1 MLKKLTLAIAAA
13 SAVTA
18 SSFAVAETVNSP
30 VGDFDVSMNVGLTSD
45 YMFRGISQTQGNGAI
60 QGGLDVAH
68 ESGLYV
74 GTWASNVDFGDSVD
88 GNVEFDYFLGFTNDI
103 GENLSYDLGWIKYDY
118 PGNSSLNYSEYY
130 GSFTAYG
137 FKLGAAYSDDFADDN
152 TTLYSYVGYSYTLP
166 YEIGLALQYGNYDF
180 KDPTFFS
187 NSGNDEDSYN
197 DWSIGLTK
205 TLAGLD
211 FGLTYTDTS
220 LSDDECS
227 NFIGKDDYCDAN
239 FVVSVSKTL

>member
-30 VGDFDVSMNVGLTSD
+30 VGDFDVSMNVGLASD

-60 QGGLDVAH
+60 QGGLDVTH
-68 ESGLYV
+68 DSGLYV

-88 GNVEFDYFLGFTNDI
+88 GNVEFDYYLGFGNDI
-103 GENLSYDLGWIKYDY
+103 SEDISYDLGWIKYDY
-118 PGNSSLNYSEYY
+118 PGNSSLNFSEYY
-130 GSFTAYG
+130 GSLTAYG
-137 FKLGAAYSDDFADDN
+137 FKVGAAYSDDFADDN
-152 TTLYSYVGYSYTLP
+152 TTLYSYVGYEYTLP

-180 KDPTFFS
+180 KDTAFT
-187 NSGNDEDSYN
+187 SGEDSYN

-205 TLAGLD
+205 TLIGLD
-211 FGLTYTDTS
+211 FGLTYTDTD
-220 LSDDECS
+220 LSDSDCAG
-227 NFIGKDDYCDAN
+227 FVGKDDYCDAN
-239 FVVSVSKTL
+239 FVVSVSKSL

>member
-18 SSFAVAETVNSP
+18 SNFAVAETVASP
-30 VGDFDVSMNVGLTSD
+30 LGDFDVSMNVGLTTD
-45 YMFRGISQTQGNGAI
+45 YIFRGISQTQGDGAI

-88 GNVEFDYFLGFTNDI
+88 GNVEFDYYLGFANDI

-118 PGNSSLNYSEYY
+118 PGNSSLNFSEYY
-130 GSFTAYG
+130 GSFTAWG
-137 FKLGAAYSDDFADDN
+137 VKVGAAYSDDFGGDDS
-152 TTLYSYVGYSYTLP
+152 TLYSYVGYEYTLP

-180 KDPTFFS
+180 KQATFA
-187 NSGNDEDSYN
+187 SGEDSYN
-197 DWSIGLTK
+197 DWSIGLTR

-211 FGLTYTDTS
+211 FGLTYTDTD
-220 LSDDECS
+220 LSDSDCAG
-227 NFIGKDDYCDAN
+227 FIGKDDYCDAN
-239 FVVSVSKTL
+239 FVLSVSKTL